1 MRKSCL
7 RLSPKGI
14 VSCVIAP
21 GWVRQTSGVGVN
33 VGGMGLGVKV
43 TVAVGGG
50 KVTVWV
56 GTISF
61 GVEQAESPV
70 RSARIAIQIVA

>member
-1 MRKSCL
+1 MVSCL
-7 RLSPKGI
+7 I
-14 VSCVIAP
+14 FP
-21 GWVRQTSGVGVN
+21 GWLRQASGVGVN

-50 KVTVWV
+50 NVTVWV

-61 GVEQAESPV
+61 GVEQAESPK
-70 RSARIAIQIVA
+70 RSAKVVIQIVA